1 MERLLTTKEVAET
14 LRLSVFTVKR
24 MLKSGVL
31 PFVRMN
37 RNVIRVR
44 EDDLQHLIQLRLT
57 RVDYWKVAQRQE
69 KKTLMEK

>member
-37 RNVIRVR
+37 RNVVRIR

-57 RVDYWKVAQRQE
+57 RVDYWRAAKGCSQKPRA
-69 KKTLMEK
+69 